1 MKIRTDYSVREH
13 VPFES
18 VAWVVSPGEG
28 VERKMLERDGGEVA
42 RATSIVR
49 YAPGSS
55 FAEHVHERGEEFL
68 VLEGTFQDE
77 HGDYPAGTYVRS
89 PPGSRHR
96 PFSANGCTIFVKLRQ
111 FSEGDMARCV
121 MRPGD
126 GVCCL
131 CPTDMASLP
140 RPRRRRAHGIGVP
153 LLGEARPHDGTNARI
168 DTCDTG
174 TGIPEAIRDRVFDPF
189 FTIKGSP
196 EHRARPVGV
205 SRCPG
210 AWEPG
215 AFAMGASGPTRL
227 HGNLRPCRDASRE
240 TTISP

>member
-126 GVCCL
+126 GVWVTEDGQAATKEL
-131 CPTDMASLP
+131 HAFGSERVSLVELASNSTVVLP
-140 RPRRRRAHGIGVP
+140 
-153 LLGEARPHDGTNARI
+153 
-168 DTCDTG
+168 
-174 TGIPEAIRDRVFDPF
+174 
-189 FTIKGSP
+189 GSP
-196 EHRARPVGV
+196 SGIEILVLTGWMEVAGAACAPLTWL
-205 SRCPG
+205 RCPG
-210 AWEPG
+210 PAVG
-215 AFAMGASGPTRL
+215 ARTESG
-227 HGNLRPCRDASRE
+227 CRFWVKRGHTMERMLA
-240 TTISP
+240 